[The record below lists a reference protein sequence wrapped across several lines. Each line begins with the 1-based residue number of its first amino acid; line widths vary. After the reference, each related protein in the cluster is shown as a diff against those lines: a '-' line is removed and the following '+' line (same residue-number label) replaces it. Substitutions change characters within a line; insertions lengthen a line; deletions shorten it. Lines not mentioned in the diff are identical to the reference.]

1 MGAIANR
8 AFAAF
13 NTNTSKA
20 APYHDIVDGMCILMG
35 FPFGRVLAFY
45 FASLDNQK
53 MTRSEFRA
61 VLCKYAPALFAREA
75 DATAVDQLLYDLD
88 TCSFGV
94 SPPRFLQE
102 IAT

>member
-1 MGAIANR
+1 
-8 AFAAF
+8 
-13 NTNTSKA
+13 
-20 APYHDIVDGMCILMG
+20 
-35 FPFGRVLAFY
+35 
-45 FASLDNQK
+45 

-61 VLCKYAPALFAREA
+61 VLSKYAPALFAREA

-102 IAT
+102 VATAPTLNKILCNDPRFFK